1 MGENEAVLGGST
13 LWARPEHSIGVE
25 VEGKRKRQCVT
36 RHVASPD
43 AKTAL

>member
-1 MGENEAVLGGST
+1 M

-36 RHVASPD
+36 CHVASPD